1 MPEVHYSA
9 GLGEGVLVVGDSA
22 FVVVRG
28 RLEGEHAERIWTAL
42 NDERPLPEVLDA
54 VTRGRLGELPDFVV
68 CVPNASGGYRV
79 VQRPG
84 LDIVTIDASG
94 VREAHSAHDSALWSE
109 RSVPA
114 DRSIEVDLTGAGAGA
129 GTLPLA
135 SGAVPATFVRWSP
148 RVAPRPEAADTP
160 ERSEEVGSLP
170 ADHQLVSPVPT
181 AEAAHRSLEAQAEV
195 EVDAGVPPAVIE
207 LPATPEDAV
216 SQRHLR
222 AAPEEAAAPIAA
234 GEDVE
239 DAAVAEGGEAAAA
252 SAGGFTVSGVYT
264 ITEEQLAA
272 VESQGEPAP
281 ALGERVDV
289 VPAQEVDPYDSL
301 FGATTHRSVEG
312 AAVRPGSEQPRTDE
326 LIVEGVS
333 LPDLLDVAAE
343 QVPAPSHAGVEQVPV
358 VGTAGDGSLI
368 DSVPVVPSASR
379 PSAAPA
385 SPPPGD
391 HDGLTISAASL
402 RQLRQDEQSAD
413 RSTQTPSASMPVVHA
428 ITCASG
434 HPNPPQSGTCRVCGS
449 PLAFQEPI
457 TVPRP
462 PLGVLVFAGGH
473 EVTLDRYVLIGRSP
487 AVERVAPGDLPHLV
501 KLHSPD
507 KDVSRNHVEIRLE
520 GWHVLVVDLQSTNGT
535 VVQLPGRPPER
546 VHPLEPYAIVP
557 GTVVTVGDEQSFV
570 YEVRG

>member
-1 MPEVHYSA
+1 VPEVHYSA
-9 GLGEGVLVVGDSA
+9 GLGEGVLVVSGSA

-28 RLEGEHAERIWTAL
+28 RLDSEHAERIWAAL
-42 NDERPLPEVLDA
+42 RDERTLAEVLDA

-68 CVPNASGGYRV
+68 CVPNANGGSRI

-84 LDIVTIDASG
+84 LGIVTIDPSG
-94 VREAHSAHDSALWSE
+94 ARETHSAQDSALWSE
-109 RSVPA
+109 RSVPV
-114 DRSIEVDLTGAGAGA
+114 DRSIEVDLTGAGADA

-135 SGAVPATFVRWSP
+135 SGAVPATFVRWAPVVVARPSAAEP
-148 RVAPRPEAADTP
+148 AGALATVPGAHELLSLVAPDEEEPQPAAVEPEPGASLVAT
-160 ERSEEVGSLP
+160 ELP
-170 ADHQLVSPVPT
+170 ALP
-181 AEAAHRSLEAQAEV
+181 E
-195 EVDAGVPPAVIE
+195 PPAVVADLGDAE
-207 LPATPEDAV
+207 PAVPEEQGDVDDPDDGDVHGEVEAVDAV
-216 SQRHLR
+216 
-222 AAPEEAAAPIAA
+222 
-234 GEDVE
+234 
-239 DAAVAEGGEAAAA
+239 
-252 SAGGFTVSGVYT
+252 AGGFTMSGAYT
-264 ITEEQLAA
+264 ITEEQLASA
-272 VESQGEPAP
+272 GSQDDPGRAE
-281 ALGERVDV
+281 
-289 VPAQEVDPYDSL
+289 AQLSPEADPYDSL

-312 AAVRPGSEQPRTDE
+312 AAVRSGSEQPRTDE
-326 LIVEGVS
+326 PRAEATEHVY
-333 LPDLLDVAAE
+333 PLDSSAAE
-343 QVPAPSHAGVEQVPV
+343 PVPV
-358 VGTAGDGSLI
+358 PHPDGADEGRSVDTIGDGPLI
-368 DSVPVVPSASR
+368 DSVPVVGSGSP
-379 PSAAPA
+379 PGVVPA

-402 RQLRQDEQSAD
+402 RQLRHEERPTD
-413 RSTQTPSASMPVVHA
+413 RPAPAAAMPVVHA
-428 ITCASG
+428 ITCTAG

-473 EVTLDRYVLIGRSP
+473 EVTLDRYVLVGRSP

-501 KLHSPD
+501 KLDSPD

>member
-9 GLGEGVLVVGDSA
+9 GLGEGVLVVSGSA

-28 RLEGEHAERIWTAL
+28 RLDGVHAERIWAAL
-42 NDERPLPEVLDA
+42 RYERPLPEVLDA

-68 CVPNASGGYRV
+68 CVPNASGGWRI

-84 LDIVTIDASG
+84 LGIVTIDPTGA
-94 VREAHSAHDSALWSE
+94 REAHSAQDSALWSE

-114 DRSIEVDLTGAGAGA
+114 GRSIEVDLTGAGAGA
-129 GTLPLA
+129 GTLPLE
-135 SGAVPATFVRWSP
+135 SGAVPATFVLWSP
-148 RVAPRPEAADTP
+148 DDSPARDAARKTQPSSGSAAVPGAHEAVSRAVVTD
-160 ERSEEVGSLP
+160 
-170 ADHQLVSPVPT
+170 AAYQLV
-181 AEAAHRSLEAQAEV
+181 EV
-195 EVDAGVPPAVIE
+195 EADAGAATPTVNAVVTHAPELDLGDETETAAVPAVDR
-207 LPATPEDAV
+207 P
-216 SQRHLR
+216 
-222 AAPEEAAAPIAA
+222 
-234 GEDVE
+234 DVE
-239 DAAVAEGGEAAAA
+239 DPEANQADVDEASSELNGVMAAGL
-252 SAGGFTVSGVYT
+252 TVSGVYT

-272 VESQGEPAP
+272 VESQGVPVP
-281 ALGERVDV
+281 VDGELTDTD
-289 VPAQEVDPYDSL
+289 AATEVDPYDSL

-312 AAVRPGSEQPRTDE
+312 AAVRPGSEEQRTDE
-326 LIVEGVS
+326 PPTEAAE
-333 LPDLLDVAAE
+333 PFDLLDPSPSALDVVAQPFVVDE
-343 QVPAPSHAGVEQVPV
+343 RLVSDAG
-358 VGTAGDGSLI
+358 GSLI
-368 DSVPVVPSASR
+368 DSVPVVGHGSSTAAGPS
-379 PSAAPA
+379 

-391 HDGLTISAASL
+391 HDGLTISAAAL
-402 RQLRQDEQSAD
+402 RQLRQDDRQAD
-413 RSTQTPSASMPVVHA
+413 RPAQAQVAATPVVHA
-428 ITCASG
+428 ITCVSG

-487 AVERVAPGDLPHLV
+487 AVERVAPGDLPHVV
-501 KLHSPD
+501 KLDSPD